1 MSDSIEYTVLRC
13 GRCVPTS
20 LYNSVRKQV
29 EKRAPELALGIK
41 YTLRMICGEKYWS
54 GLHNQKTA
62 AGQVMADLVDGQLVP
77 FLFASERDAKP
88 LWYCLGT

>member
-1 MSDSIEYTVLRC
+1 MSNIVEYTVLRC
-13 GRCVPTS
+13 GRSVPTS
-20 LYNSVRKQV
+20 LHNSVREQV

-62 AGQVMADLVDGQLVP
+62 AGLIMADLVDGQLVP
-77 FLFASERDAKP
+77 FLFAGERDARP
-88 LWYCLGT
+88 LWYWLNL

>member
-1 MSDSIEYTVLRC
+1 MSNIVEYTVLRR
-13 GRCVPTS
+13 GRSVPTS

-29 EKRAPELALGIK
+29 EKRTPELYQDIK

-62 AGQVMADLVDGQLVP
+62 AGLVMADLVDGQRVP
-77 FLFASERDAKP
+77 FLFASERDANP
-88 LWYCLGT
+88 LWYWLKP